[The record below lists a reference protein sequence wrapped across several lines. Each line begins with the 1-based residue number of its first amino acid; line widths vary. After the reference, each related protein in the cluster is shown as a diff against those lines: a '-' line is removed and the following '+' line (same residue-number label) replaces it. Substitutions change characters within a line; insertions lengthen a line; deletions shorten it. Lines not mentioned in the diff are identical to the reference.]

1 MTSTVEAGRYDPDNP
16 YAAFEGVPPRHAAL
30 MGATA
35 GLRPGRSR
43 SFPLETVML
52 VLGGLL
58 LPIGIIAIIVGWY
71 GAAHTPKLYEQND
84 YLISGGLLGL
94 GLVFIGGFLYFG
106 YWMTRQIHTT
116 STVAQQTLR
125 ALSRIEAQLGANGNH
140 SSNGTGHGSGPA
152 AVVDV
157 TAPAE
162 AAEAGGRGG
171 RGGGGRRG
179 QGGQGARAHAA
190 AISDPSASR
199 GYARSAA
206 VPRLVATERGNLLHR
221 PDCPVV
227 VNKENL
233 RAVDPDTPGFRACQ
247 ICSPLG

>member
-1 MTSTVEAGRYDPDNP
+1 MTSTVRAGRYDPDNP
-16 YAAFEGVPPRHAAL
+16 EAAGEAVPPRHAAL
-30 MGATA
+30 VGATA
-35 GLRPGRSR
+35 GLRPGRGR

-116 STVAQQTLR
+116 ATVAQQTLR
-125 ALSRIEAQLGANGNH
+125 ALSRIETQLAANGNH
-140 SSNGTGHGSGPA
+140 SSNGTSYGAGPA
-152 AVVDV
+152 VGVDV
-157 TAPAE
+157 RVG
-162 AAEAGGRGG
+162 AAAGASGAAGEAGRSGRGG
-171 RGGGGRRG
+171 AGRR
-179 QGGQGARAHAA
+179 ARAQAA
-190 AISDPSASR
+190 AVADPPASW
-199 GYARSAA
+199 GYTASAA
-206 VPRLVATERGNLLHR
+206 VPQLVATERGNLLHR

-227 VNKENL
+227 ANKDNL
-233 RAVDPDTPGFRACQ
+233 RAVDPDAPGFRPCQ